1 MSTETSHPV
10 VLISGNFNVIHAGH
24 IRLFA
29 LAKQLG
35 KRLIVGVYSD
45 RLAGGGVFIDESF
58 RVEALR
64 TSGWADQVILIE
76 TPLEAFIREL
86 RPDIV
91 VKGREFEHQ
100 DNVEAAV
107 LAEYGGQLIF
117 GSSELPL
124 SVINMM
130 RSETSSPNLLLADL
144 SKPYIRRHEINS
156 GQIEQALQKFQQLK
170 VCVFGDVIVDEYI
183 TCEALGMSQE
193 DPSLVV
199 TPVDRKQFL
208 GGSGIVAAHAASLGA
223 STVLMTVLGNDE
235 TGEFA
240 ASMLKRQDV
249 ELQHVVDAGRPT
261 TLKQRFR
268 ADDTTL
274 LRVSKLHQNSV
285 SLDLQKKLLAIFK
298 DAISDCDLL
307 ILADFNYGCLPQ
319 ELVEKCI
326 SIASSNRTVV
336 AVDSQSSS
344 QVGDI
349 TRFKGI
355 DLVCATEREARIGL
369 RDKDSGLARIAE
381 KLRTSTQ
388 CDNIIL
394 KLGADGI
401 IVHSK
406 SSEGIITT
414 SNLAALNPQP
424 VDVAGAGDSMLAA
437 TGMAL
442 AAGASHWVAALLGS
456 AAASMQV
463 SCLGNVPIQAGEL
476 FKAMRSFGGHE

>member
-1 MSTETSHPV
+1 MNTETSHRL

-35 KRLIVGVYSD
+35 KRLVVGVYSD
-45 RLAGGGVFIDESF
+45 RLAGGGVFIDESL

-64 TSGWADQVILIE
+64 TSGWADQVTLIE
-76 TPLEAFIREL
+76 KPLEAFIREL

-130 RSETSSPNLLLADL
+130 RPDTSSPNLMLADL
-144 SKPYIRRHEINS
+144 SKPYLRRHKIDS
-156 GQIEQALQKFQQLK
+156 SQIQQALQKFQQLK
-170 VCVFGDVIVDEYI
+170 VCVFGDVIVDEYV

-223 STVLMTVLGNDE
+223 STALITVLGNDE

-240 ASMLKRQDV
+240 ASMLKRQGV
-249 ELQHVVDAGRPT
+249 ELHHVVDVGRPT

-401 IVHSK
+401 IVHST
-406 SSEGIITT
+406 SPEGIIAT

-463 SCLGNVPIQAGEL
+463 SRVGNVPIQASEFFSAL
-476 FKAMRSFGGHE
+476 ENLERTM

>member
-1 MSTETSHPV
+1 MNTEISHPV

-29 LAKQLG
+29 LARELG

-64 TSGWADQVILIE
+64 ASGWADQVILIE

-130 RSETSSPNLLLADL
+130 RPDTSSPNLLLADL
-144 SKPYIRRHEINS
+144 SKPYLRRHKINS

-223 STVLMTVLGNDE
+223 STVLLTVLGTDE

-240 ASMLKRQDV
+240 ASMLKRQGV

-274 LRVSKLHQNSV
+274 LRVSKLHQNSI
-285 SLDLQKKLLAIFK
+285 SLDLQKKLLATFE

-307 ILADFNYGCLPQ
+307 ILSDFNYGCLPQ

-326 SIASSNRTVV
+326 SIASSEGTVV

-406 SSEGIITT
+406 SPKGIIAT

-463 SCLGNVPIQAGEL
+463 SRVGNVPIQASEFFSAL
-476 FKAMRSFGGHE
+476 ENLERTM